1 MKMYPMASLGFMMT
15 ALLLLNGC
23 DDKSDMPPVSRVNEV
38 SYINVTSS
46 EYKIDTQLQGRVSA
60 SLSAD
65 VRPQVSGIIQTRL
78 FNEGQTV
85 QQGDTLYQIDSKTYQ
100 AAYNEAKAT
109 LNSAKAALASAKL
122 KDERY
127 ANLLKIEGI
136 SQQDADDAHAAH
148 LEAKADIEMY
158 QAALETAAINLEY
171 THVLAP
177 ISGRIGISE
186 VTPGTLVTAQQ
197 DTELATIRAL
207 DPIYVDLTKSSKAL
221 LQLRKLMRQ
230 SDIKQGTAEVKLTLE
245 DDSTYEHV
253 GKLKVQEVAVDE
265 STGAVTLRAEFPN
278 PDGLLLPGMFVR
290 ATVSEAVNENAILV
304 PQQGIYHSAT
314 DQAYAYIISADNKV
328 EKRIV
333 ETASSVGNKW
343 VVTSGLAV
351 NEKLLVE
358 GSSKVGPGSEVKP
371 VQVGLDQDGNVVA
384 INYGASETSTA
395 RSK

>member
-78 FNEGQTV
+78 FNEGQMV

-245 DDSTYEHV
+245 DNSTYEHV

-314 DQAYAYIISADNKV
+314 DQAYAYLITADNKI

-333 ETASSVGNKW
+333 ETASAVGNKW
-343 VVTSGLAV
+343 VVSSGLAV
-351 NEKLLVE
+351 DEKLLVE

-384 INYGASETSTA
+384 ITDGASETSTE